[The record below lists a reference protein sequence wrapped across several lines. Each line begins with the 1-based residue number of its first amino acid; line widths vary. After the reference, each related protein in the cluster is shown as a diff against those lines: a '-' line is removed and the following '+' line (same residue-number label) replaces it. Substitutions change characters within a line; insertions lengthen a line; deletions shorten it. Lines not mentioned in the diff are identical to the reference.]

1 MDGNDFK
8 IAVFGLGHIG
18 LPTAAIFADKGLEVV
33 GVARNERK
41 MEMINNGIPPIMETG
56 LKTLL
61 NSAIEKNKFIA
72 TSDGVEA
79 SKISNVHIIIVP
91 TPKDNANNSELS
103 AVTSVAETISK
114 GLKSGDLVIVESTVP
129 PKTCET
135 IVVPLLEK
143 SGFNAGEDF
152 GVAYTPERAIPTS
165 TIHEMTH
172 NPRVIG
178 GIDDKSTDTAAD
190 LYSMVTEG
198 KIIKVKNTMTAE
210 IVKLMENIY
219 RDVNIAL
226 ANEFS
231 MICRALGADV
241 IEAIDAANHHPRV
254 NIHTPGPGVGGHCI
268 SIDPYFLIESA
279 NNNGVKVS
287 LIQTSRDV
295 NNSMPLQVVKLVKSA
310 LKESGKS
317 VSHSKIGILGVAYKG
332 NIADTRETP
341 AKPLIETLNDEGG
354 EIYIHDPYVPPETI
368 QTFAGKPA
376 ALQDVLKCDC
386 VVLVTDHDLYR
397 NITPEMVEKKVFVST
412 RPIINPEDFRKK
424 GFIFRGIGRC

>member
-1 MDGNDFK
+1 MDCDDFK
-8 IAVFGLGHIG
+8 IAIFGLGYIG
-18 LPTAAIFADKGLEVV
+18 LPTAVIFANKGINVV
-33 GVARNERK
+33 GVTRDENK
-41 MEMINNGIPPIMETG
+41 VEMINRGMLPIMENG
-56 LKTLL
+56 LKTSL
-61 NSAIEKNKFIA
+61 NRAIEKKKFFA
-72 TSDGVEA
+72 TSDGLKA

-91 TPKDNANNSELS
+91 TPKNNANNSELS
-103 AVTSVAETISK
+103 AVKSVSKTISK
-114 GLKSGDLVIVESTVP
+114 GLKTGDLVIVESTVP

-135 IVVPLLEK
+135 VVVPLLET
-143 SGFNAGEDF
+143 SGFKAGKDF
-152 GVAYTPERAIPTS
+152 GVAYTPERALPTN
-165 TIHEMTH
+165 TIYEMTH
-172 NPRVIG
+172 NSRVIG
-178 GIDDKSTDTAAD
+178 GIDNNSTKTAAD
-190 LYSMVTEG
+190 LYSNVTDG
-198 KIIKVKNTMTAE
+198 KIIKVKNIMTAE

-310 LKESGKS
+310 LNESGKS
-317 VSHSKIGILGVAYKG
+317 ISHSKIGILGVAYKG

-341 AKPLIETLNDEGG
+341 AKPLIRTLKDEGG
-354 EIYIHDPYVPPETI
+354 KIYIHDPYVPNDI
-368 QTFAGKPA
+368 IKTFEGEPSTF
-376 ALQDVLKCDC
+376 QNVLKCDC

-397 NITPEMVEKKVFVST
+397 NITPEMIEKKVFVST
-412 RPIINPEDFRKK
+412 RPIINPEDFHKK